1 MLELEEVLE
10 KLTEAFNWDSDK
22 DITLMTLQ
30 DYFSDLSQLQNNQLN
45 RVEII
50 DKKGRSYVNWNKNN
64 KIELSYQ
71 DSGRTLKIFIND
83 RN

>member
-22 DITLMTLQ
+22 DITLMALQ
-30 DYFSDLSQLQNNQLN
+30 DYFSDLPRLQSDQLT
-45 RVEII
+45 RVEVI
-50 DKKGRSYVNWNKNN
+50 DKKGRSYVNWDKNN
-64 KIELSYQ
+64 RIELSYQ